1 MNLTNDFVCTL
12 INNREK
18 IVEKLA
24 QNYSYQ
30 YLHKI
35 FTEINTECDQTIKI
49 IPNDKRLYR
58 VLTGQFEASR
68 YNKSSIDWIPSE
80 ELVDGIIS
88 IIKHF
93 GIKHVEELYTGLG
106 ILASLLSKKDNTIEI
121 TAADTFDYIDTCNK
135 FGFMK
140 IAKRS
145 ACDYKYYEQI
155 KVPYPDMVIS
165 THYPEIPFL
174 VDTSVFFEEMID
186 LINSGNHKIII
197 LILPNTC
204 TIFYNTLYY
213 FVASDKYKLYSY
225 HIKALDKYFFIGDL
239 MKNHYKSTMLAHIL
253 VRTDV
258 SDQLQPMDEI
268 FSSAIIPT
276 PIIDMHCN
284 SLKLLVTFYCTLSPK
299 LVKNI
304 YRNYDVYKIF
314 NSQKKIKELTQNV
327 FQLKN
332 INVSQHIY
340 DIDEFL
346 LWAKCIQKNLFFVFN
361 ERLEFYNF
369 YITVISVK
377 NSETR
382 RNIQFPQ
389 WIQTLDDMFIYIYL
403 DTIKT
408 TEDNEWQASKSKFNS
423 TFFAINNKNKKLL
436 LKNKIN

>member
-1 MNLTNDFVCTL
+1 MNPTNDFICTL

-18 IVEKLA
+18 FVEKLA

-35 FTEINTECDQTIKI
+35 FTEINSEYDQTIKI
-49 IPNDKRLYR
+49 IPDDKKLYR

-68 YNKSSIDWIPSE
+68 YDKSSIDWIPSE

-88 IIKHF
+88 IIKYF
-93 GIKHVEELYTGLG
+93 GIKHVEELYTGHG

-121 TAADTFDYIDTCNK
+121 TTADTFDYINTCNK
-135 FGFMK
+135 LGFTK

-145 ACDYKYYEQI
+145 ASDYKYYEQI
-155 KVPYPDMVIS
+155 KAPYPDMIIS

-174 VDTSVFFEEMID
+174 VEASSFFGEIIE
-186 LINSGNHKIII
+186 LISSGNHKIIV

-213 FVASDKYKLYSY
+213 FVVSGKYKLYSY
-225 HIKALDKYFFIGDL
+225 HIKALDKYFFTSDL

-253 VRTDV
+253 VRTDEFNQV
-258 SDQLQPMDEI
+258 QSLDEI

-276 PIIDMHCN
+276 QIIDMHCN
-284 SLKLLVTFYCTLSPK
+284 LLKLLITFYSVLSPK

-304 YRNYDVYKIF
+304 YRNYDIYKIF
-314 NSQKKIKELTQNV
+314 NSQKKIKELTQSI

-332 INVSQHIY
+332 INVPQYIY
-340 DIDEFL
+340 DIDEL
-346 LWAKCIQKNLFFVFN
+346 LFWEKCFQKNLFFVFDT
-361 ERLEFYNF
+361 RLQFYDF
-369 YITVISVK
+369 YITTISVK

-382 RNIQFPQ
+382 RNIQFPY
-389 WIQTLDDMFIYIYL
+389 WIQTLDEMSVYIYL
-403 DTIKT
+403 NSIKT
-408 TEDNEWQASKSKFNS
+408 TEDNEWQISKSKFNS
-423 TFFAINNKNKKLL
+423 IFLAINNKNKKLL
-436 LKNKIN
+436 NKNKIN